1 MANMLSANATDLV
14 FKPPV
19 TVAITG
25 ASGAQYGLRLI
36 DVLVAAGHEVWV
48 MISKAAHMVIATETD
63 VSLPAQPKRLEE
75 ALMQRSGAQVRQ
87 IRCFGREDWM
97 APVASGSGAPSAMVI
112 CPCSTGTL
120 SAVATGASNNLIE
133 RAADVAI
140 KERRTLVL
148 VPRETPLSPIHLE
161 HMLTLSRLGAVI
173 LPAAPG
179 FYHRPQCLEDVV
191 DFIVARILNQ
201 LGITHTLVPRWGEEW
216 ATEKSRYAE
225 DETNTKGNAP

>member
-1 MANMLSANATDLV
+1 MADAT

-19 TVAITG
+19 TVALTG

-36 DVLVAAGHEVWV
+36 ECLVAAGHEVWV

-63 VSLPAQPKRLEE
+63 ERLPAQPARLAE
-75 ALMQRSGAQVRQ
+75 ALTARSGAADGQ
-87 IRCFGREDWM
+87 IRCFAREDWM
-97 APVASGSGAPSAMVI
+97 APVASGSGASTAMVI

-133 RAADVAI
+133 RAADVAL
-140 KERRTLVL
+140 KERRQLIL
-148 VPRETPLSPIHLE
+148 VPREAPLSAIHLE
-161 HMLTLSRLGAVI
+161 HMLALTRLGAVV

-179 FYHRPQCLEDVV
+179 FYHRPTSVEALI

-201 LGITHTLVPRWGEEW
+201 LGIEHRLMPRWGE
-216 ATEKSRYAE
+216 AQ
-225 DETNTKGNAP
+225 

>member
-1 MANMLSANATDLV
+1 MRTEPTASDELHE
-14 FKPPV
+14 PV
-19 TVAITG
+19 TVALTG

-36 DVLVAAGHEVWV
+36 EALVAAEHRVWV
-48 MISKAAHMVIATETD
+48 MISKAAHLVIATETD
-63 VSLPAQPKRLEE
+63 EELPARPERLAE
-75 ALMQRSGAQVRQ
+75 ALTERTGAAPGQ

-133 RAADVAI
+133 RAADVAL
-140 KERRTLVL
+140 KERRRLIL
-148 VPRETPLSPIHLE
+148 VPRETPFSAIHLE
-161 HMLTLSRLGAVI
+161 HMLSLTRMGAVI

-179 FYHRPQCLEDVV
+179 FYHQPQRIEDLV

-201 LGITHTLVPRWGEEW
+201 LGIEHRLMPRWGE
-216 ATEKSRYAE
+216 
-225 DETNTKGNAP
+225 

>member
-1 MANMLSANATDLV
+1 MNQPTT

-19 TVAITG
+19 TVALTG

-36 DVLVAAGHEVWV
+36 DVLAAAGHEVWV
-48 MISKAAHMVIATETD
+48 MISKAAHMVIATETE
-63 VSLPAQPKRLEE
+63 VSLPAQPQRLAT
-75 ALMQRSGAQVRQ
+75 ALTERSAAQPGQ

-120 SAVATGASNNLIE
+120 SSVATGASNNLIE

-140 KERRTLVL
+140 KERRTLVM
-148 VPRETPLSPIHLE
+148 VPREAPFSPVHLE
-161 HMLTLSRLGAVI
+161 HMLALSRMGVVI

-179 FYHRPQCLEDVV
+179 FYHQPVCIDDLI

-201 LGITHTLVPRWGEEW
+201 LQIRHTLMPRWGEPS
-216 ATEKSRYAE
+216 A
-225 DETNTKGNAP
+225 

>member
-1 MANMLSANATDLV
+1 MVEPVRYEET
-14 FKPPV
+14 FKSPV
-19 TVAITG
+19 TVALTG

-36 DVLVAAGHEVWV
+36 DCLVGAGHQVLV
-48 MISKAAHMVIATETD
+48 MISKAAHMVISTETD
-63 VSLPAQPKRLEE
+63 VVLPAQPVRLAE
-75 ALMQRSGAQVRQ
+75 ALTMRSGAAQGQ

-133 RAADVAI
+133 RAADVAL
-140 KERRTLVL
+140 KERRKLIL
-148 VPRETPLSPIHLE
+148 VPRETPFSAIHLE
-161 HMLTLSRLGAVI
+161 HMLSLTRMGAVI

-179 FYHRPQCLEDVV
+179 FYHRPASLEDMI

-201 LGITHTLVPRWGEEW
+201 LDIAHALVPRWGE
-216 ATEKSRYAE
+216 AIS
-225 DETNTKGNAP
+225 

>member
-1 MANMLSANATDLV
+1 MASTESTENAE
-14 FKPPV
+14 FNPPV
-19 TVAITG
+19 TVAMTG

-63 VSLPAQPKRLEE
+63 ITLPAQPKRLAE
-75 ALMQRSGAQVRQ
+75 ALTQRSGAKAGQ

-97 APVASGSGAPSAMVI
+97 APVASGSGAPSAMVV

-148 VPRETPLSPIHLE
+148 VPRESPFSPIHLE
-161 HMLTLSRLGAVI
+161 HMLALSRLGVVI

-179 FYHRPQCLEDVV
+179 FYHRPQSLEDVI

-201 LGITHTLVPRWGEEW
+201 LGIAHRLMPRWGDEW
-216 ATEKSRYAE
+216 S
-225 DETNTKGNAP
+225 ETANTPMSKDDQP

>member
-1 MANMLSANATDLV
+1 MDERDSTTG
-14 FKPPV
+14 FKAPV
-19 TVAITG
+19 SVALTG

-36 DVLVAAGHEVWV
+36 EVLVGAGCEVWV

-63 VSLPAQPKRLEE
+63 VDLPAKPERLQE
-75 ALMQRSGAQVRQ
+75 ALTALSGAKPGQ

-97 APVASGSGAPSAMVI
+97 APVASGSGAPSRMVI

-133 RAADVAI
+133 RAADVAL
-140 KERRTLVL
+140 KERRTLVM
-148 VPRETPLSPIHLE
+148 VPRETPFSAIHLE

-179 FYHRPQCLEDVV
+179 FYHKPTSIEDLV

-201 LGITHTLVPRWGEEW
+201 LGIAHSLVPRWGEHP
-216 ATEKSRYAE
+216 AGS
-225 DETNTKGNAP
+225 

>member
-1 MANMLSANATDLV
+1 MTDDV
-14 FKPPV
+14 PPGSWKEPV

-36 DVLVAAGHEVWV
+36 EALVAADHAVWV
-48 MISKAAHMVIATETD
+48 MISKAAHLVIATETD
-63 VSLPAQPKRLEE
+63 IELPARPERLVE
-75 ALMQRSGAQVRQ
+75 ALTRRTGAGAGQ

-97 APVASGSGAPSAMVI
+97 APVASGSGASSAMVI

-133 RAADVAI
+133 RAADVAL
-140 KERRTLVL
+140 KERRKLIL
-148 VPRETPLSPIHLE
+148 VPRETPFSAIHLE
-161 HMLTLSRLGAVI
+161 HMLALTRMGAVI

-179 FYHRPQCLEDVV
+179 FYHQPTRIDDLI

-201 LGITHTLVPRWGEEW
+201 LGITHRLMPRWGED
-216 ATEKSRYAE
+216 S
-225 DETNTKGNAP
+225 

>member
-1 MANMLSANATDLV
+1 MADDLH
-14 FKPPV
+14 PPV

-36 DVLVAAGHEVWV
+36 EVLVAADHEVWV

-63 VSLPAQPKRLEE
+63 DDLPARPERLVV
-75 ALMQRSGAQVRQ
+75 ALTQRYGAKPGQ

-97 APVASGSGAPSAMVI
+97 APVASGSGASSAMVI

-120 SAVATGASNNLIE
+120 SAVACGASNNLIE
-133 RAADVAI
+133 RAADVAL

-148 VPRETPLSPIHLE
+148 VPRETPLSAIHLE
-161 HMLTLSRLGAVI
+161 HMLALTRQGAVV

-179 FYHRPQCLEDVV
+179 FYHRPREVEDMI

-201 LGITHTLVPRWGEEW
+201 LGISHRLVPRWGE
-216 ATEKSRYAE
+216 
-225 DETNTKGNAP
+225 AP